1 MTKQVGARPGGH
13 CNMLQS
19 QIITDEY
26 HKNETF
32 PLVKC
37 IRRCV

>member
-1 MTKQVGARPGGH
+1 VRLP
-13 CNMLQS
+13 
-19 QIITDEY
+19 ITDKYHKY

-37 IRRCV
+37 TGRCDDHFALSLT